1 MTGQQLVDLAIQHT
15 TWYAMFDGVK
25 YQCLSYLLDERGPEF
40 VTHAEFYAC
49 VDWDIK
55 HVPGEAF
62 VKMIDD
68 GLLINP
74 RVGTDVVPRVIE
86 SSNSTEDVT
95 TDRPVVSSKVARG
108 GSKKEIGRRMYD
120 EMIAEG
126 KTEAQIRDRFMAE
139 LGMSLAGARTYVYN
153 YRSNVWSA

>member
-1 MTGQQLVDLAIQHT
+1 M
-15 TWYAMFDGVK
+15 YR
-25 YQCLSYLLDERGPEF
+25 Y
-40 VTHAEFYAC
+40 
-49 VDWDIK
+49 K
-55 HVPGEAF
+55 HVYYGGWRIVERIPHLIDGAIEEASTM
-62 VKMIDD
+62 KA
-68 GLLINP
+68 
-74 RVGTDVVPRVIE
+74 VVT
-86 SSNSTEDVT
+86 N
-95 TDRPVVSSKVARG
+95 KAARG